1 MNFKPLVKK
10 IVSFLSAS
18 KILDNMPDMVLYI
31 GSDGIIKEGNFS
43 AKDNFGII
51 ENITINELFNDGLQA
66 VIKSAKSKKSV
77 VIESKGFNQYYELSA
92 SKIGR
97 NYCVCI
103 RDNSKIINDNL
114 EKEGIEKFN
123 NEKNVFLV
131 KLENEIKAPLNSI
144 SGFSQGLIDGIGG
157 EITPKQSKYLKI
169 IQSNSKE
176 ISEFINKL
184 LEFSYVE
191 SLFYESDYKK
201 FDIVSEIKDII
212 KNFDKDISLSYENFE
227 QRNIYNDFKA
237 VSISMHN
244 IFENLNEYSQGNIQ
258 VILSHPDDEA
268 FISYGLIDN
277 KKYLQIKIKDSDTI
291 IKSDEIKQICN
302 PYAQVDKD
310 KKQIVKS
317 LRLGTVS
324 ILTKRVNGFFSISS
338 DNGNLYSI
346 IIPIEKE
353 ENE

>member
-1 MNFKPLVKK
+1 MNIKPLVKK

-18 KILDNMPDMVLYI
+18 KILNNMPDMVLFI
-31 GSDGIIKEGNFS
+31 DFDGIIKEANSS
-43 AKDNFGII
+43 AKENFGII
-51 ENITINELFNDGLQA
+51 ENITINEIFNEGLESANQ
-66 VIKSAKSKKSV
+66 SAKFKKSV
-77 VIESKGFNQYYELSA
+77 VVKSKTNKYYEFTA

-97 NYCVCI
+97 NYCVNI

-144 SGFSQGLIDGIGG
+144 TGFSQGLIDGIGG

-169 IQSNSKE
+169 IQSNAKD
-176 ISEFINKL
+176 ITEFIDKL

-191 SLFYESDYKK
+191 SLFYKSDYKK
-201 FDIVSEIKDII
+201 FDIVSEIKDIL
-212 KNFDKDISLSYENFE
+212 KNFDKNIIFSCENFDR
-227 QRNIYNDFKA
+227 RNIYNDYNAINK
-237 VSISMHN
+237 SLYN
-244 IFENLNEYSQGNIQ
+244 ILENLSKHNDGNIQ
-258 VILSHPDDEA
+258 IILSYPDDEA
-268 FISYGLIDN
+268 FISYGLYDN
-277 KKYLQIKIKDSDTI
+277 KKYLKIDIKDSNTI
-291 IKSDEIKQICN
+291 IKPEEIKQICN

-317 LRLGTVS
+317 LRLGIVS
-324 ILTKRVNGFFSISS
+324 ILIKRINGFFSINS

-353 ENE
+353 EDE